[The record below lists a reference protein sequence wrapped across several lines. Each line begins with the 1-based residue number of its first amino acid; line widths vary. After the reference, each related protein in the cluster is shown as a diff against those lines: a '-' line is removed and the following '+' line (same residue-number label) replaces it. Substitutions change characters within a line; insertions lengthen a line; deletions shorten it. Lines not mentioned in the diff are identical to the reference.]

1 MLGKFKNNLFIILI
15 LIIGLVLALR
25 NYTPGTFLSGW
36 DDLHPEFN
44 FSLGLQREISG
55 VFRPEEGLG
64 TVAAHSHMADLPH
77 LVSIYLLHFAFP
89 TSLLRYLYIF
99 LNLILGP
106 IGMFYFLN
114 KHIVKNKKGAFLGSL
129 FYLLNLG
136 TLQIFVV
143 PFEMFTTQYA
153 LLPWIFLFATNYIR
167 EQKPSRELLYFAIVI
182 LLTTPTAY
190 AATLWYLFFC
200 IFILY
205 LFSLNLLDRSS
216 SIIKKSLVLIILTLT
231 INLFWIMPNIYFVVN
246 HGKDVTNALIN
257 QLFSPQAFLYNK
269 EFGNIKDIPLIK
281 NFLFDWNVYS
291 GNNNFSQL
299 LSPWISH
306 LNQKPV
312 MLIGYIFA
320 LVALAGILNGV
331 FKKNKILIS
340 LAFPLLV
347 CFFFLFND
355 NFPIASIYNFLQD
368 KIPLFREAFR
378 FPDDKILGVFT
389 FLFAVYF
396 AKGQEV
402 ILSKLKFRGSQF
414 VYLLICLSLI
424 IFYMLPA
431 FEGNLISPYMRVQIP
446 KYYFEMFN
454 WFNSQPSDARV
465 AELPVN
471 SFWGWKYYDWYGDKN
486 PSFQG
491 ADFLQFG
498 IRQPLLDRDFDR
510 WSPYNE
516 QYYREMSYA
525 IYSKNPSLL
534 RTVLQKYDIRYI
546 LLDTGIIAPE
556 DDPKVLFYPEIKNL
570 LSQDNSIREVKSFNN
585 SIFIY
590 EIKSPTQEKI
600 INNPPA
606 VSSKPKAN
614 YEDFIYENYGNY
626 IYQKEGF
633 NFPLADFIDNQNK
646 VDPAFVQFQQT
657 GVNLDMQTKQAPFN
671 LPSLTD
677 TESYI
682 NAQLLVE
689 RNNNKL
695 TVNIYPIMPSGA
707 NLAAPISVPVILKP
721 LPVEIVASI
730 NQKSNLILNLK
741 DNTPFSMGN
750 AELSTTKINTLA
762 IYSLSSKKTTFSGLS
777 KLNYSLSSCN
787 QAKNQEIFGIEQGLN
802 KNSFYIFGKNN
813 PVCLTIPLEQ
823 FLSQISSAEALVG
836 MNFSYESII
845 PSELCIA
852 RNNECIYQPIK
863 YNQSNY
869 AAINRESAGELAI
882 KLFVNTSSE
891 IQTDKALIENFSID
905 ILSPLSETDIPQENI
920 KKAVG
925 DTTANNIQNPL
936 FMIPFSG
943 EKALGTSSIFSDE
956 NPTYTTASSSNSTN
970 KQIIKDDSGDYMRYT
985 STNGS
990 LSDNFAYRNL
1000 PQDRAY
1006 LIAVTSR
1013 NVKGLPLNLCV
1024 INEITKHCDIYAA
1037 LSSFENFSKDVFLL
1051 PAQLKDNFGFNVN
1064 INNLGIGNDQS
1075 INDLKS
1081 IEIIPFPYRYLSQ
1094 VSTGNVSLQKDK
1106 NVFVLAESY
1115 EEGWEA
1121 YEFKNVNWLD
1131 TVFPFLFGAELKEHV
1146 LVNNWE
1152 NGWILSSGSNN
1163 SEIVTIFWPQY
1174 LEYLGFGILAGSFIW
1189 LFCKKKN

>member
-1 MLGKFKNNLFIILI
+1 MGIF
-15 LIIGLVLALR
+15 LALT
-25 NYTPGTFLSGW
+25 NYTPDTFLSGW
-36 DDLHPEFN
+36 DTLHPEFN
-44 FSLGLQREISG
+44 FGIAFQREIFG
-55 VFRPEEGLG
+55 VFRFEQGLG
-64 TVAAHSHMADLPH
+64 TVAGHSHMADLPH
-77 LVSIYLLHFAFP
+77 LIILYILHFAFP
-89 TSLLRYLYIF
+89 VSLLRYLYIF
-99 LNLILGP
+99 LCLIIGP
-106 IGMFYFLN
+106 VGMYIFLN
-114 KHIVKNKKGAFLGSL
+114 KHVAGNRIGSFLGSL

-136 TLQIFVV
+136 TLQIFTV

-153 LLPWIFLFATNYIR
+153 LLPWIFLFATNYMR
-167 EQKPSRELLYFAIVI
+167 TKKSSRQLVFFAISI
-182 LLTTPTAY
+182 LLATPSAY

-200 IFILY
+200 ILILY
-205 LFSLNLLDRSS
+205 LFSLNFFDRSVS
-216 SIIKKSLVLIILTLT
+216 TVKKSLVLIILTLA
-231 INLFWIMPNIYFVVN
+231 INLFWIMPNIYYVVN

-269 EFGNIKDIPLIK
+269 EFGNIRDIPLIK

-312 MLIGYIFA
+312 MLIGYVFA
-320 LVALAGILNGV
+320 LIALTGILNGV
-331 FKKNKILIS
+331 FKKDKILIS

-355 NFPIASIYNFLQD
+355 NFPTASIYNFLQD
-368 KIPLFREAFR
+368 KIPLFKEAFR
-378 FPDDKILGVFT
+378 FPDDKILGIFT

-402 ILSKLKFRGSQF
+402 ILSKLKLKGFQF
-414 VYLLICLSLI
+414 VYLLICLFSI

-431 FEGNLISPYMRVQIP
+431 FQGNLISPYMRIQIP

-454 WFNSQPSDARV
+454 WFNSQPPDAKV
-465 AELPVN
+465 AELPAY
-471 SFWGWKYYDWYGDKN
+471 SFWGWKYYNWYGN
-486 PSFQG
+486 SSPSFQG

-498 IRQPLLDRDFDR
+498 IQQPLLDRDFDR
-510 WSPYNE
+510 WSLYNE

-534 RTVLQKYDIRYI
+534 RAVLQKYDIKYI
-546 LLDTGIIAPE
+546 LLDTDIIAPK
-556 DDPKVLFYPEIKNL
+556 DDPKVLFYPEIKDL
-570 LSQDNSIREVKSFNN
+570 LAQDHAIQEVKNFGNT
-585 SIFIY
+585 IFIY
-590 EIKSPTQEKI
+590 AVKYPAQREI
-600 INNPPA
+600 INSP
-606 VSSKPKAN
+606 VSITSKSNAY

-626 IYQKEGF
+626 IYQKEGL
-633 NFPLADFIDNQNK
+633 NFPLADFIDNQNS
-646 VDPAFVQFQQT
+646 VDTAFVQFQQT
-657 GVNLDMQTKQAPFN
+657 GVNLDMRTKQAPFN
-671 LPSLTD
+671 LPSLID

-695 TVNIYPIMPSGA
+695 TVNIYPVMPSGA
-707 NLAAPISVPVILKP
+707 NLAAPMSVPVDLNP
-721 LPVEIVASI
+721 LSDEIVASI

-741 DNTPFSMGN
+741 DNTPISIGN
-750 AELSTTKINTLA
+750 VELSTTKINTLA
-762 IYSLSSKKTTFSGLS
+762 IYSLSSKKTTFSDLS
-777 KLNYSLSSCN
+777 KLNYSLSYCN
-787 QAKNQEIFGIEQGLN
+787 QTKNQEIFGIEQGLN

-813 PVCLTIPLEQ
+813 PVCLVVPLEQ
-823 FLSQISSAEALVG
+823 FLSQISSNEALVG
-836 MNFSYESII
+836 MNFNYESFI

-852 RNNECIYQPIK
+852 RNNACVSQPIK

-869 AAINRESAGELAI
+869 AAINKQSAGELAI
-882 KLFVNTSSE
+882 KLFVNTNSG
-891 IQTDKALIENFSID
+891 IQANKALIENFSID
-905 ILSPLSETDIPQENI
+905 ILSPLSETNIPQEDI

-925 DTTANNIQNPL
+925 DTTANNIQNPI
-936 FMIPFSG
+936 FTIPFSG

-970 KQIIKDDSGDYMRYT
+970 KQITKDDSGDYIRYT
-985 STNGS
+985 STDGS

-1051 PAQLKDNFGFNVN
+1051 PAQLKDNFGFDVN

-1081 IEIIPFPYRYLSQ
+1081 IEIIPFPYGYLSQ
-1094 VSTGNVSLQKDK
+1094 VSTGNTSLQKDK

-1115 EEGWEA
+1115 EEGWKA
-1121 YEFKNVNWLD
+1121 YEFNNANWLD
-1131 TVFPFLFGAELKEHV
+1131 TALPFLFGTELKEHV

-1152 NGWILSSGSNN
+1152 NGWILSPN
-1163 SEIVTIFWPQY
+1163 SQNSKIIVIFWPQY
-1174 LEYLGFGILAGSFIW
+1174 LEYLGFGILFVSFVLIFF
-1189 LFCKKKN
+1189 L

>member
-1 MLGKFKNNLFIILI
+1 MGIF
-15 LIIGLVLALR
+15 LALT
-25 NYTPGTFLSGW
+25 NYTPNTFLSGW
-36 DDLHPEFN
+36 DTLHPEFN
-44 FSLGLQREISG
+44 FGIAFQREIFG
-55 VFRPEEGLG
+55 VFRFEQGLG
-64 TVAAHSHMADLPH
+64 AVAGHSHMADLPH
-77 LVSIYLLHFAFP
+77 LIILYILHFAFP
-89 TSLLRYLYIF
+89 VSLLRYLYIF
-99 LNLILGP
+99 LCLIIGP
-106 IGMFYFLN
+106 VGMYIFLN
-114 KHIVKNKKGAFLGSL
+114 KHVAGNRIGSFLGSL

-153 LLPWIFLFATNYIR
+153 LLPWIFLFATNYMR
-167 EQKPSRELLYFAIVI
+167 GQKSSGQLLYFAIAI
-182 LLTTPTAY
+182 LLATPSAY

-200 IFILY
+200 ILILY
-205 LFSLNLLDRSS
+205 LFSLNLFDRSVS
-216 SIIKKSLVLIILTLT
+216 TVKKSLVLIILTLA
-231 INLFWIMPNIYFVVN
+231 INLFWIMPNIYYVVN

-269 EFGNIKDIPLIK
+269 EFGNIRDIPLIK

-340 LAFPLLV
+340 LALPLLV

-355 NFPIASIYNFLQD
+355 NFPTASIYNFLQS

-378 FPDDKILGVFT
+378 FPDDKILGIFT

-402 ILSKLKFRGSQF
+402 ILSKLKLKGFQF
-414 VYLLICLSLI
+414 GYLLICLFLI

-454 WFNSQPSDARV
+454 WFNSQPSDARI
-465 AELPVN
+465 AELPIN

-498 IRQPLLDRDFDR
+498 IRQPLLDHDFDR

-525 IYSKNPSLL
+525 VYSKNPGLL
-534 RTVLQKYDIRYI
+534 RAVLQKYDIRYI
-546 LLDTGIIAPE
+546 LLDTDIIAPK
-556 DDPKVLFYPEIKNL
+556 DDPKVLFYPEIKDL

-590 EIKSPTQEKI
+590 EVKSQPQEKI

-606 VSSKPKAN
+606 VSAKPKAN

-633 NFPLADFIDNQNK
+633 NFPLADFIDNQNR
-646 VDPAFVQFQQT
+646 VNPAFVQLQQT
-657 GVNLDMQTKQAPFN
+657 GINLDMQTKQALD

-689 RNNNKL
+689 KNNNKL
-695 TVNIYPIMPSGA
+695 TVSIYPIMPSGA
-707 NLAAPISVPVILKP
+707 NFASPISIPVTLSP
-721 LPVEIVASI
+721 LPDELVASI

-741 DNTPFSMGN
+741 DNTPFSIGN
-750 AELSTTKINTLA
+750 AQLSTTKINTLA
-762 IYSLSSKKTTFSGLS
+762 IYSLSSKKTTFSDLS
-777 KLNYSLSSCN
+777 KIKYSLSYCP

-813 PVCLTIPLEQ
+813 PLCLTIPLEQ

-836 MNFSYESII
+836 INFNYESSI

-852 RNNECIYQPIK
+852 RNNACVYQPIK

-869 AAINRESAGELAI
+869 AAINKENAGELAI
-882 KLFVNTSSE
+882 KLFVNTNSE
-891 IQTDKALIENFSID
+891 IQADKALIENFSID
-905 ILSPLSETDIPQENI
+905 ILSPLSETDIPQEDI

-936 FMIPFSG
+936 FTIPFSG

-956 NPTYTTASSSNSTN
+956 NPTYTTDSSSNSTN
-970 KQIIKDDSGDYMRYT
+970 KQIIKDDSGDYIRYI
-985 STNGS
+985 STDGS

-1051 PAQLKDNFGFNVN
+1051 PAQLKDNFGFDVN

-1094 VSTGNVSLQKDK
+1094 VSTGNTSLQKDK

-1115 EEGWEA
+1115 EEGWKA
-1121 YEFKNVNWLD
+1121 YEFNNANWLD
-1131 TVFPFLFGAELKEHV
+1131 TALPFLFGTELKEHV

-1152 NGWILSSGSNN
+1152 NGWILSPN
-1163 SEIVTIFWPQY
+1163 SQNLKIIVIFWPQY
-1174 LEYLGFGILAGSFIW
+1174 LEYLGFGILFASFVLIFF
-1189 LFCKKKN
+1189 L